1 MAKLTDNAVDIV
13 PEISSSVDNPNNI
26 FQIPSPSLTNTLI
39 PKLSGMMNTQA
50 QLEEQGYTYNQAGFT
65 YNQLGVFYGGV
76 YNNNEY
82 LIPSPAYS
90 ASLVP
95 SIYDSRDIYINVPIP
110 HGTIKIGQPIATG
123 FFMFITY
130 PNQLTW

>member
-1 MAKLTDNAVDIV
+1 MSTAEDLV
-13 PEISSSVDNPNNI
+13 P
-26 FQIPSPSLTNTLI
+26 Q
-39 PKLSGMMNTQA
+39 LSGQANTNA
-50 QLEEQGYTYNQAGFT
+50 LVYDQGYTYNQAGFT
-65 YNQLGVFYGGV
+65 YNQPGVFYGGV